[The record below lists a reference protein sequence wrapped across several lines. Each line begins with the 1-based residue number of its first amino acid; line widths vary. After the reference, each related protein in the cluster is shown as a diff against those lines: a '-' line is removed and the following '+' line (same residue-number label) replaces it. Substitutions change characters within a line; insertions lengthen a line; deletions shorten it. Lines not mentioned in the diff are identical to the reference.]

1 MTKTSE
7 TDDRSTGDRVSS
19 DIVTEDVLGWTRDV
33 RTISTAPRSKL
44 IIAEIINNNYTAV
57 AVIT

>member
-7 TDDRSTGDRVSS
+7 TEDRSTGDRVFS

-33 RTISTAPRSKL
+33 RTISAAPRPRL
-44 IIAEIINNNYTAV
+44 FIAEIINNNDTAV